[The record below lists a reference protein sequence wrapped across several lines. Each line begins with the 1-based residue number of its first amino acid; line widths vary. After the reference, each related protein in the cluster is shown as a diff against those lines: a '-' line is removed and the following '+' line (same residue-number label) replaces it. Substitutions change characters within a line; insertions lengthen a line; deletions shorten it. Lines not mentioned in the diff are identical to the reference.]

1 MSALAYEQLLREAFR
16 TDADA
21 ARYLTEPDTS
31 AYAAFEHASKA
42 DQAFRFERVR
52 LGVAMSLMKLL
63 AELGDHEESRRVL
76 DILHRALRARS
87 SADIDAIITRDAK
100 AFERLYTNLY
110 VNDEGE
116 LLLQLFE
123 MTLDA
128 DSKQRMDEVI
138 AEALALLPELD
149 FSHHADEDEDEE

>member
-16 TDADA
+16 TEEDA
-21 ARYLTEPDTS
+21 ARYLKEPDTS
-31 AYAAFEHASKA
+31 AYAAFEHASQT
-42 DQAFRFERVR
+42 DLAFRFERVR

-63 AELGDHEESRRVL
+63 AELGDHDESRRVL
-76 DILHRALRARS
+76 DVLHRALRARTV
-87 SADIDAIITRDAK
+87 ADIDNTITRDAK

-110 VNDEGE
+110 VNEEGG

-149 FSHHADEDEDEE
+149 FSHHNEDEDEE